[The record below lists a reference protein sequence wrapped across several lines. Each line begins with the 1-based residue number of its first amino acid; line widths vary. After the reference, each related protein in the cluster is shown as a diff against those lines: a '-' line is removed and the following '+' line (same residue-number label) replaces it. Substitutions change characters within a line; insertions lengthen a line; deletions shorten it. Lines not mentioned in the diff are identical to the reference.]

1 MPSADTSLYM
11 SDSMSMVDKS
21 VNVLAYGGQL
31 SADHPGFTDAA
42 YRARRQA
49 LGEVAAAYRRGEP
62 VPDAPYADE
71 EHALWRACSAEL
83 ARRHER
89 YASDAYLLGAEV
101 LALPND
107 HVPQLTEVSALLE
120 PHTGFRYEPVPGLVS
135 PWNFYGALAEGWFM
149 STQYIRHHSVPYY
162 TPEPDVLHEVIGH
175 ANQLAGPGFADIYRK
190 VGEAVKRVHSD
201 QAVQFL
207 SRVFWFTIEFGVVR
221 EAGELKAYG
230 AGILSSFGELEA
242 FRDADV
248 RPFDLAAM
256 GTQAYD
262 ITRYQPV
269 LFAADGIDA
278 LVGELGDFLDHYDE
292 DSFSRYSRKAA

>member
-1 MPSADTSLYM
+1 MSL
-11 SDSMSMVDKS
+11 VDKG

-42 YRARRQA
+42 YRSRRQA
-49 LGEVAAAYRRGEP
+49 LSEVAAAYRRGHR

-71 EHALWRACSAEL
+71 EHELWKTCSAEL
-83 ARRHER
+83 GRRHDEFACEEYLR
-89 YASDAYLLGAEV
+89 GVDALG
-101 LALPND
+101 LADD
-107 HVPQLTEVSALLE
+107 HVPQLSEVTALLK
-120 PHTGFRYEPVPGLVS
+120 PVTGFAYEPVPGLVS
-135 PWNFYGALAEGWFM
+135 PWNFYGALADGWFM

-162 TPEPDVLHEVIGH
+162 TPEPDVIHEVIGH
-175 ANQLAGPGFADIYRK
+175 ANQLASPRFADIYRR
-190 VGEAVKRVHSD
+190 VGAAVKRVRSD

-221 EAGELKAYG
+221 ERGELKAYG

-248 RPFDLAAM
+248 RPFDVAAM
-256 GTQAYD
+256 GNQPYD

-269 LFAADGIDA
+269 LFAADSTDA
-278 LVGELGDFLDHYDE
+278 LVGELTDFLDHYDE
-292 DSFSRYSRKAA
+292 DAYTRYARKVA

>member
-1 MPSADTSLYM
+1 MQL
-11 SDSMSMVDKS
+11 VDKG

-31 SADHPGFTDAA
+31 SVDHPGFTDAA
-42 YRARRQA
+42 YRARRQS
-49 LGEVAAAYRRGEP
+49 LSEVAAAYRRGDP
-62 VPDAPYADE
+62 VPAAPYADE
-71 EHALWRACSAEL
+71 EHALWQTCSAEL
-83 ARRHER
+83 ARRHDQ
-89 YASDAYLLGAEV
+89 YACEEYQRGVVALG
-101 LALPND
+101 LPDD

-120 PHTGFRYEPVPGLVS
+120 PQTGFRYEPVPGLVS
-135 PWNFYGALAEGWFM
+135 PWNFYGALGDGWFM

-162 TPEPDVLHEVIGH
+162 TPEPDVIHEVIGH
-175 ANQLAGPGFADIYRK
+175 ANQLASPRFAEIYRK
-190 VGEAVKRVHSD
+190 VGEAVKRVHTD

-248 RPFDLAAM
+248 RPFDIAAM
-256 GTQAYD
+256 GAQAYD

-269 LFAADGIDA
+269 LFAADSTDA
-278 LVGELGDFLDHYDE
+278 LIGELTDFLDHYDDE
-292 DSFSRYSRKAA
+292 AYTRLAREAA